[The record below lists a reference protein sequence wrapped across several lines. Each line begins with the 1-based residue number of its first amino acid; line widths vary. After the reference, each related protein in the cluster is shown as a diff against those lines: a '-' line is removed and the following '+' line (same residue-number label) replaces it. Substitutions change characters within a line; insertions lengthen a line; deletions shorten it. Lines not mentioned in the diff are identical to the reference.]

1 MFSLTF
7 PKRNRNFFLNLL
19 TFAQTRAN
27 LEQTHAQIILNG
39 LESDLSTITKLI
51 QKASDTNAITYATKI
66 CSHFPNPDLFLY
78 NVIIRAFSRNDDHL
92 NAIHLYRKLREKTG
106 LRLDGFT
113 YAFVISALSKLVSC
127 NRCVAIGP
135 IVHGHAIIGGC
146 GLDLF
151 VGSSLVDMY
160 LNLGRIGYARKM
172 FDEISVKDVVLCNGM
187 ISGLVKNG
195 FCEEGVLVFKEM
207 LVNGVGFDSTSFA
220 SVLTGVAEMEEGRV
234 GVGRGIEGLAVKAG
248 LHWHVHV
255 LTGFISLYAKCG
267 DMVMA
272 RRLLEEIE
280 KPDVVAYNAMISGFS
295 CNKEMENAVNLFN
308 ELLGSLYYRVNS
320 STIVGLIPVFHPFGH
335 LSLTS
340 SIHSFSLKTS
350 LVSKTSVATALI
362 TVYSRLNEIDSA
374 RKLFDESPEKSI
386 PAWNAMIS
394 GYAQN
399 GVTDKAITLFQE
411 MQTFKIPP
419 NPTTITSILSA
430 CAQLGALSL
439 GKWVHDLAKNGNF
452 ESNVFVSTAL
462 IDMYA
467 KCGSIEE
474 AWQVFDTMKD
484 KNPVTWNAMISGYGL
499 HGHAQEA
506 LNIFNKMVNLKVPLS
521 GVSFVSILY
530 ACSHAG
536 LVKEGESI
544 FYKMV
549 QDHGFEPLPEHY
561 ACMVDLY
568 GRAGEL
574 QKALDFINTMSVEPG
589 PAIWGA
595 LLSACKTHKNT
606 DLARLAS
613 DKLFELDPENVGY
626 HVLLSNIYTAEQNY
640 HEAASVRQ
648 VVRNR
653 NLAKTPGSTLIEI
666 DRIPHVFTSGQ
677 QSHEQTEAIYKMLNV
692 WGGEDAF
699 NGKMTEADFPTD
711 TKWTACNDVEEE
723 EKELMVKV
731 HSEKLAIAFGLLNT
745 ENGSEIR
752 IIKNLRVCL
761 DCHNFTK
768 FVSKITDRVIVVR
781 DANRFHHFKD
791 GQCSCGDYW

>member
-1 MFSLTF
+1 MFSRTIPF
-7 PKRNRNFFLNLL
+7 PKRNRNFFLNIL
-19 TFAQTRAN
+19 TSPAAQTRAN

-78 NVIIRAFSRNDDHL
+78 NVVIRAFSRNNDHL
-92 NAIHLYRKLREKTG
+92 NAVYLYRKLREKG
-106 LRLDGFT
+106 LRVDGFT
-113 YAFVISALSKLVSC
+113 FAFVISALSKLISC
-127 NRCVAIGP
+127 GRFDRIGP
-135 IVHGHAIIGGC
+135 VIHGHAVIGGC

-160 LNLGRIGYARKM
+160 LNSGRIGYAP
-172 FDEISVKDVVLCNGM
+172 
-187 ISGLVKNG
+187 GLN
-195 FCEEGVLVFKEM
+195 
-207 LVNGVGFDSTSFA
+207 
-220 SVLTGVAEMEEGRV
+220 
-234 GVGRGIEGLAVKAG
+234 
-248 LHWHVHV
+248 WHVHV

-267 DMVMA
+267 DMEMA
-272 RRLLEEIE
+272 RCLFEEIE
-280 KPDVVAYNAMISGFS
+280 KPDVIAYNAMISGFS
-295 CNKEMENAVNLFN
+295 CNKQMENAVNFFN
-308 ELLGSLYYRVNS
+308 KLLGSSQHRVNP

-335 LSLTS
+335 LILTS
-340 SIHSFSLKTS
+340 TIHSFSLKTS
-350 LVSKTSVATALI
+350 LVFKTSVATALI

-374 RKLFDESPEKSI
+374 RKLFNESPEKSI

-439 GKWVHDLAKNGNF
+439 GKWVHDLARNGNF
-452 ESNVFVSTAL
+452 ESNVYVSTAL

-467 KCGSIEE
+467 KCGSIKE
-474 AWQVFDTMKD
+474 ARQVFDSMTE

-506 LNIFNKMVNLKVPLS
+506 LNIFNRMVDLKVPLS

-536 LVKEGESI
+536 LVKEGENI
-544 FYKMV
+544 FYQMV

-574 QKALDFINTMSVEPG
+574 QKALDFINKMPVEPG
-589 PAIWGA
+589 PAMWGA

-677 QSHEQTEAIYKMLNV
+677 QSHEQTEAIYKML
-692 WGGEDAF
+692 DKLM
-699 NGKMTEADFPTD
+699 GKMTEAGFQTD
-711 TKWTACNDVEEE
+711 TVTALHDVEEE

-768 FVSKITDRVIVVR
+768 FVSKITERVIVVR